1 MGVRLEI
8 ILSLAIVG
16 IISGSLTV
24 KLNNTAKGNEV
35 FTKELEFTNTTFTEV
50 DTIKMQGTAYSTY
63 GIRDN
68 GVLTL
73 DNFVYSTETIRSLV
87 ADKARYEGD
96 VIYLDGN
103 VMMAERD
110 GHTYDT
116 EHANYNQKTEIINIT
131 APFVGLRGKNIYKG
145 TTLWYN
151 TRSKEAFAA
160 MINAVVYTTE
170 K

>member
-16 IISGSLTV
+16 IIGGSLTV

-68 GVLTL
+68 GILTL
-73 DNFVYSTETIRSLV
+73 DNFVYSTETINSLV

-96 VIYLDGN
+96 IIYLDGD
-103 VMMAERD
+103 VMMEERD

-116 EHANYNQKTEIINIT
+116 QHANYNQKTEIINIT
-131 APFVGLRGKNIYKG
+131 APFVGVRGQNIYKG

-151 TRSKEAFAA
+151 TRSKEAFGA
-160 MINAVVYTTE
+160 MINAVVYTI
-170 K
+170 KK